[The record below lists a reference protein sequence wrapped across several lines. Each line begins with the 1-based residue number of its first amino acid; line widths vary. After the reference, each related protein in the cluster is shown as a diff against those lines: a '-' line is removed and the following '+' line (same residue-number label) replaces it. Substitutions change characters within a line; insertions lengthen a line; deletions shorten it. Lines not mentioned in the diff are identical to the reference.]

1 MKHKRNLTREQ
12 VQTEINCVKAG
23 LQRAYYKTQ
32 ELLDVMKV
40 TDARTRQ
47 RDRDR
52 CSIINKDEF
61 KCSIINKDEFKCSI
75 INKDEFKLL
84 SETIDLVIAVLPML
98 TRLLRYTIRKKL
110 GGR

>member
-1 MKHKRNLTREQ
+1 MKHKRSPTPEQ

-23 LQRAYYKTQ
+23 LQRAYYKSQ

-47 RDRDR
+47 GNRDRYPV
-52 CSIINKDEF
+52 
-61 KCSIINKDEFKCSI
+61 
-75 INKDEFKLL
+75 NKDEFKLL
-84 SETIDLVIAVLPML
+84 SEVVEIVISVLPML
-98 TRLLRYTIRKKL
+98 TRLLRSAIRHKL

>member
-23 LQRAYYKTQ
+23 LQRACYKTQ

-52 CSIINKDEF
+52 
-61 KCSIINKDEFKCSI
+61 CSI

>member
-1 MKHKRNLTREQ
+1 MKHKRSPTREQ

-23 LQRAYYKTQ
+23 LQRAYYKSQ

-47 RDRDR
+47 GNRDRYPV
-52 CSIINKDEF
+52 
-61 KCSIINKDEFKCSI
+61 
-75 INKDEFKLL
+75 NKDEFKLL
-84 SETIDLVIAVLPML
+84 SEVVEIVISVLPML
-98 TRLLRYTIRKKL
+98 TRLLRSAIRHKL